1 MVNDAVEPNGTLR
14 YRLERIEADIRE
26 LRSYKLDVITER
38 MDALSREFANLE
50 KRQSE
55 QSLDS
60 IRRMQSVSNR
70 LLGLALSIAAG
81 AVIFALTATGVWG
94 H

>member
-1 MVNDAVEPNGTLR
+1 MSTQEPNGTLR
-14 YRLERIEADIRE
+14 YRLERVEQEIRD
-26 LRSYKLDVITER
+26 LRGYKLDVLTARIE
-38 MDALSREFANLE
+38 DLAREFAHLE
-50 KRQSE
+50 KQQQE
-55 QSLDS
+55 QTVTSN
-60 IRRMQSVSNR
+60 RRMQGVSNR